1 MCTKI
6 ILHVTSMISFVG
18 MLCVHRAMGASF
30 PGFSLA
36 DCQII
41 EGSQPMRNQDLI
53 SQKAPIVRFIGLTFH
68 TSYGNL

>member
-1 MCTKI
+1 
-6 ILHVTSMISFVG
+6 
-18 MLCVHRAMGASF
+18 MGASF

-41 EGSQPMRNQDLI
+41 EGFQPMRKQDLI

-68 TSYGNL
+68 TSYGMATYETYC